1 MLSAFAVDTALVL
14 AHIEIDEKS
23 NEIPAAKK
31 LMEELHL
38 AGHIV
43 TCDAMHCQK
52 NFEAAAVAN
61 AHLIV
66 QLKENQPILWQKVE
80 AVRHGQ
86 APVERADRG
95 PETAQ
100 PPRNPSHRGVTAAPA
115 VAGTEWEP
123 HVAAIIKVER
133 AINVRQPATGL
144 WKPSSEISFYLSG
157 RPVTANLAAHA
168 IRKHW
173 GIENKSHYTRD
184 VTFREDASRI
194 RTNPGIVARLRS
206 IAYNILRCN
215 QSDSIPQDR
224 FATALGGLKSI
235 FSMTFS
241 RER

>member
-1 MLSAFAVDTALVL
+1 MKNPTRSRRAEADGGTPLGGPYRHLRRHAL
-14 AHIEIDEKS
+14 
-23 NEIPAAKK
+23 PKK
-31 LMEELHL
+31 
-38 AGHIV
+38 
-43 TCDAMHCQK
+43 T
-52 NFEAAAVAN
+52 FEAAAVAN

-80 AVRHGQ
+80 AVCATAKPQSSVQTVDQKRRNRH
-86 APVERADRG
+86 ETRAI
-95 PETAQ
+95 A
-100 PPRNPSHRGVTAAPA
+100 VFTAAPA

-184 VTFREDASRI
+184 ITFREDASRI

-215 QSDSIPQDR
+215 QSNSIPQDR